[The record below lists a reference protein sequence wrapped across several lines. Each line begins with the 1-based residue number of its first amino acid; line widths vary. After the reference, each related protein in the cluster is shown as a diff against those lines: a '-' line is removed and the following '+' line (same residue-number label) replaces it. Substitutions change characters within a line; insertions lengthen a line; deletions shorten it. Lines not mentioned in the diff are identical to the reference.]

1 VPARWVLDTNCYI
14 RASQNREARRTLNA
28 FHDRYFGRTDLAATV
43 WLELQAGVRDSATQA
58 ALDALAD
65 TFAGR
70 DAILAPSARAF
81 QQAGRVLAGLATAEG
96 LDLNRVQPSF
106 HHDVMLACTVR
117 EHDRTLVTYNAE
129 DFTRIRRHLR
139 GFRFVAPY
147 PG

>member
-1 VPARWVLDTNCYI
+1 MPARWVLDTNCYI

-28 FHDRYFGRTDLAATV
+28 FHDRHFGRTDLAATV
-43 WLELQAGVRDSATQA
+43 WLELQAGVRDDATQVE
-58 ALDALAD
+58 LDDLAD
-65 TFAGR
+65 TFVSR
-70 DAILAPSARAF
+70 DAILAPSARTF
-81 QQAGRVLAGLATAEG
+81 QQVGRLLADLAISEGLA
-96 LDLNRVQPSF
+96 LDRIRPSF

-129 DFTRIRRHLR
+129 DFTRIQRHLR